1 VEKERFDYARV
12 LIATSKFEII
22 NCQESILIDGV
33 LVTVKIVEEWGFNI
47 GDDACLYED
56 EEGSDV
62 EQPHQENIQ
71 LEQDVD
77 ATADLLVNEL
87 VQDLVESEGNNK
99 IIDEIAV
106 PAGSNSDTTK
116 QIHCPLQ
123 YTSVSNEDVP
133 SAAAA
138 PLSGP
143 SLPVVA
149 DSNAVPLVVQINDC
163 TDQNV
168 GLFSK
173 EGAGN
178 QRMQRRAG
186 SCPPRADRSLVS
198 DPYGVWNG

>member
-133 SAAAA
+133 
-138 PLSGP
+138 
-143 SLPVVA
+143 
-149 DSNAVPLVVQINDC
+149 
-163 TDQNV
+163 
-168 GLFSK
+168 
-173 EGAGN
+173 
-178 QRMQRRAG
+178 
-186 SCPPRADRSLVS
+186 
-198 DPYGVWNG
+198 